1 MMTPQP
7 DINIVLGE
15 LSMQIANLTRE
26 NAILKATLQAMRVQP
41 QPQKQAANVADGGE
55 LES

>member
-1 MMTPQP
+1 MTPQP

-26 NAILKATLQAMRVQP
+26 NAILKATIQAMRIQP
-41 QPQKQAANVADGGE
+41 QPQKQAQNVADGGE